1 MLWFDGEW
9 LALGG
14 NDWTGEKGWFRKPD
28 WAVGEYMRVNYFWES
43 EKIINEIRKLQPGI
57 MINNRFGWEGDFI
70 QENAGSM
77 RSVRIN
83 HGIPVIVLRIPGDI
97 YRAEKFFL

>member
-1 MLWFDGEW
+1 MTNYGKIDMLWFDGEW

-14 NDWTGEKGWFRKPD
+14 LDWTGEEGWFRKPD
-28 WAVGEYMRVNYFWES
+28 WAVGEYMRVNYF
-43 EKIINEIRKLQPGI
+43 
-57 MINNRFGWEGDFI
+57 
-70 QENAGSM
+70 
-77 RSVRIN
+77 VRIN